1 MRTLAWVM
9 VLVPLLVLV
18 TGCGSR
24 PVATGDNGKVSGAK
38 KKRPVVKNVP
48 QPATKIDVPEDLY
61 DSPSAALAD
70 VKRWVDSKDAK
81 AGQELLK
88 TEAWLIRRGDKIVP
102 ELTAR
107 VENTQEDLAIRM
119 TACRVLSKLGAVG
132 RPAVM
137 AAVDSSPKQLRVKAI
152 ESLGRIKPADKASVD
167 KLIKLLD
174 DKDYEIRKAA
184 LLGIGATEK
193 AGAPAV
199 SKLMDILNDTKEDE
213 TIRSLAKVALKKVDP
228 RKGLMGADKER

>member
-1 MRTLAWVM
+1 MRTLAWVI
-9 VLVPLLVLV
+9 VLVPLLFLF

-24 PVATGDNGKVSGAK
+24 PVATADNGGKVVK
-38 KKRPVVKNVP
+38 KKRPVAKNVP

-61 DSPSAALAD
+61 DSPAAALAD
-70 VKRWVDSKDAK
+70 VKRWVDSKDGN
-81 AGQELLK
+81 AGQALLK

-107 VENTQEDLAIRM
+107 VEDKNEDLAIRM
-119 TACRVLSKLGAVG
+119 TACRVLSKMGPVG
-132 RPAVM
+132 RPAVL
-137 AAVDSSPKQLRVKAI
+137 AATDSSPVQLRVKAI
-152 ESLGRIKPADKASVD
+152 ECLGRIKPADKASVD
-167 KLIKLLD
+167 KLMTLLD
-174 DKDYEIRKAA
+174 DKEYDIRKAA
-184 LLGIGATEK
+184 LLGIAATDK

-199 SKLMDILNDTKEDE
+199 SKLMDMLNDTKEDE